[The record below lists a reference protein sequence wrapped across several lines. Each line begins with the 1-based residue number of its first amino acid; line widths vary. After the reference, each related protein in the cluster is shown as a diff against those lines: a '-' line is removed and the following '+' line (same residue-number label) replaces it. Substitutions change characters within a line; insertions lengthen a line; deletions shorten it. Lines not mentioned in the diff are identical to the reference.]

1 MKHPPQLFPI
11 AFLALLGALLGPT
24 QIVNGAVISAVSADL
39 AKVAFTPPSFPPS
52 YFLLTQEGNDDAD
65 STGNVGSAD
74 LIFHRVDAIT
84 LNVSATNSTS
94 TQLATEYILF
104 AVIKNQSAVDWEGIQ
119 VRLLSTMNNPGL
131 AFDTEAKGSGITE
144 VTLGPVVAPLWE
156 SRRVRWDNTPIV
168 ANDAPT
174 LTLLL
179 DVPNSAAGSNY
190 DFELSFEP
198 IVVPEPA
205 GFALLAAALG
215 AIANRRPRR

>member
-1 MKHPPQLFPI
+1 MKHVPQLFPI

-74 LIFHRVDAIT
+74 LIFDRVDAIT

-104 AVIKNQSAVDWEGIQ
+104 AVIKNQSAVDWQGIQ
-119 VRLLSTMNNPGL
+119 VRLLSTMNNPEL
-131 AFDTEAKGSGITE
+131 EFDTEAKGSITE
-144 VTLGPVVAPLWE
+144 ISLKHVIAPLWE
-156 SRRVRWDNTPIV
+156 RRRVRWDNTPIM
-168 ANDAPT
+168 ANKAPT

-215 AIANRRPRR
+215 AIANRHPRR